1 MTITVV
7 FILIWSR
14 VVVLIGLKTVYGT
27 VKLWQITLV
36 THILWL
42 CTTIRVDFAVIN
54 LEIQASIKAQS

>member
-7 FILIWSR
+7 FLLIWSR
-14 VVVLIGLKTVYGT
+14 VGVLSGLKTVYGT

-42 CTTIRVDFAVIN
+42 SITIRVDFVVIN
-54 LEIQASIKAQS
+54 LGIQASKKAQF